1 MGAVMTFAPRTS
13 TAVPPI
19 LLLVALVTPMP
30 ARAQGTQ
37 GLQPESNPYW
47 FALDYRDAAA
57 PPELGPTPV
66 ADVRLAMDHL
76 GLGHLFGNSGISFYG
91 WVEGGYTAA
100 STGSGE
106 LSVQT
111 KQNRYGN
118 QLLLNQIGLVLQ
130 RGMRTSQVDVG
141 FNINY
146 VAGAD
151 AALGQPKGG
160 IGNADNTYF
169 SQDFLDLYASLH
181 IPVFKHGGLD
191 VRAGRLHTIIG
202 FNAATA
208 PYRPFYSSDYQFFY
222 SQDGAFTGVLATL
235 TVNEDLDI
243 WSGLTLC
250 ANTFFTMRNDGYV
263 CYIGQVNYWLNHE
276 KGTLLT
282 GSTYL
287 GREAIFAAPGMEGT
301 FVTMGELRVQ
311 RQWSEKLF
319 QVVQSNFGWD
329 ANTPV
334 GTASWFGIYTIGIL
348 HVTKPWDFRFRLDFF
363 NDDGG
368 TRTGI
373 NTAYGA
379 LTLGVNWHPVNFLEV
394 RPEVRGDLAGRP
406 AYGTGGG
413 NTDKT
418 QLIGVVSALVKF

>member
-1 MGAVMTFAPRTS
+1 MTFWLRASAAAP
-13 TAVPPI
+13 P
-19 LLLVALVTPMP
+19 ALVFLALTGPAP
-30 ARAQGTQ
+30 ARAQAAK
-37 GLQPESNPYW
+37 GLQPESNPYR
-47 FALDYRDAAA
+47 FAADYRDAPA

-66 ADVRLAMDHL
+66 DDVRLAMDHL
-76 GLGHLFGNSGISFYG
+76 GLGHLFGNSGILFYG
-91 WVEGGYTAA
+91 WVESGYTAA

-106 LSVQT
+106 LSVQP
-111 KQNRYGN
+111 KLNRYGN

-130 RGMRTSQVDVG
+130 RGMRASQVDIG
-141 FNINY
+141 FNIKY
-146 VAGAD
+146 LAGAD

-169 SQDFLDLYASLH
+169 SQDFQDLYASIH
-181 IPVFKHGGLD
+181 VPVFKHGGLD
-191 VRAGRLHTIIG
+191 VRVGRMNTIIG
-202 FNAATA
+202 FNGFMA

-222 SQDGAFTGVLATL
+222 SQDGAFTGLLTTL
-235 TVNEDLDI
+235 TVNDELDV
-243 WSGLTLC
+243 SNGLTMC

-276 KGTLLT
+276 RSTLLT

-287 GREAIFAAPGMEGT
+287 GREAILAAPGLEGT

-334 GTASWFGIYTIGIL
+334 GTASWFGLYTIGIL

-379 LTLGVNWHPVNFLEV
+379 LTLGANWHPVNFLEV
-394 RPEVRGDLAGRP
+394 RPEIRGDLAGRP
-406 AYGTGGG
+406 AFGTGGG

>member
-1 MGAVMTFAPRTS
+1 MTFPLRASALSRLAALS
-13 TAVPPI
+13 LA
-19 LLLVALVTPMP
+19 LLSPVS
-30 ARAQGTQ
+30 ARAQGTR
-37 GLQPESNPYW
+37 GLEPESNPYR
-47 FALDYRDAAA
+47 FAEDYRDAPA
-57 PPELGPTPV
+57 PPELGPAPV

-91 WVEGGYTAA
+91 WVESGYTAA

-111 KQNRYGN
+111 KLNRYGN
-118 QLLLNQIGLVLQ
+118 QLLLNQIGLVLA
-130 RGMRTSQVDVG
+130 RGMKTSQVDFG

-146 VAGAD
+146 LAGAD

-235 TVNEDLDI
+235 TVNDDLDI

-250 ANTFFTMRNDGYV
+250 ANTFFVMRNEGYV
-263 CYIGQVNYWLNHE
+263 CYIGQVNYWLDHQ
-276 KGTLLT
+276 KTTLLT

-287 GREAIFAAPGMEGT
+287 GREATLAAPGLEGT
-301 FVTMGELRVQ
+301 FVTTGELRVQ

-329 ANTPV
+329 SNTPV
-334 GTASWFGIYTIGIL
+334 GTASWFGLYTIGIF
-348 HVTKPWDFRFRLDFF
+348 HVTAPWDFRFRLDFF

-368 TRTGI
+368 TRTGV
-373 NTAYGA
+373 NTGYGA
-379 LTLGVNWHPVNFLEV
+379 LTLGVNWHPVKYLEV
-394 RPEVRGDLAGRP
+394 RPEVRGDLAGR
-406 AYGTGGG
+406 AAFGTSGA
-413 NTDKT
+413 NTDKS
-418 QLIGVVSALVKF
+418 QLTGVLSALVKF

>member
-1 MGAVMTFAPRTS
+1 MNFPVKASTGAHH
-13 TAVPPI
+13 I
-19 LLLVALVTPMP
+19 LLFAALAGP
-30 ARAQGTQ
+30 AAAHAQSTK
-37 GLQPESNPYW
+37 GLQPESNPYR
-47 FALDYRDAAA
+47 FASDFRDATA

-66 ADVRLAMDHL
+66 EDVRLAMDHL
-76 GLGHLFGNSGISFYG
+76 GLGHLFGNSGISFFG
-91 WVEGGYTAA
+91 WVESGFTAA

-111 KQNRYGN
+111 RLNRYGN

-130 RGMRTSQVDVG
+130 RGMKASQVDFG
-141 FNINY
+141 FNIAY
-146 VAGAD
+146 LAGAD

-160 IGNADNTYF
+160 IGNADDSYF
-169 SQDFLDLYASLH
+169 SQDFQDLYASIH
-181 IPVFKHGGLD
+181 IPVFKQGGLD
-191 VRAGRLHTIIG
+191 VRVGRMNTIIG
-202 FNAATA
+202 FNGFMA
-208 PYRPFYSSDYQFFY
+208 PYRPFYSSDYQFWY
-222 SQDGAFTGVLATL
+222 SQDGAFTGLLTTL
-235 TVNEDLDI
+235 TVNEDVDI
-243 WSGLTLC
+243 TNGLTMC
-250 ANTFFTMRNDGYV
+250 ANTFFVMRNDGYV

-276 KGTLLT
+276 RSTLLT

-287 GREAIFAAPGMEGT
+287 GREATLAAPGMEGT
-301 FVTMGELRVQ
+301 FVTTGELRVQ

-334 GTASWFGIYTIGIL
+334 GTASWFGLYTIGIL

-368 TRTGI
+368 TRTGV

-406 AYGTGGG
+406 AFGTGGG
-413 NTDKT
+413 NTDKS